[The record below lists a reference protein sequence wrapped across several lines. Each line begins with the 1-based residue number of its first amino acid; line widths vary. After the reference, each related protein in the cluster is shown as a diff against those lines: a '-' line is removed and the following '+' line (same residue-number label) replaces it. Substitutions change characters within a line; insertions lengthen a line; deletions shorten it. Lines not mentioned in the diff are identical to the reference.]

1 MKQETKAKL
10 KKAAKEADVV
20 TDKLLLAASQSMY
33 TWAFLAASHLAAFV
47 LGAWFF

>member
-1 MKQETKAKL
+1 MTPETKDKL
-10 KKAAKEADVV
+10 KKLSSEADTV
-20 TDKLLLAASQSMY
+20 TDSIILKASQSVY

>member
-1 MKQETKAKL
+1 MKQATKDKL
-10 KKAAKEADVV
+10 KKISNEADTV
-20 TDKLLLAASQSMY
+20 TDGLLFKASQSVY